1 MALFLLILVSA
12 SGRELHSHLSSNID
26 SVCVDNGAHL
36 DNQAKSNSLVS
47 TKAPEVTSW
56 RGEGIIFRLW
66 KKGVIL
72 TVFELFFPC
81 FWQCSVRREKF
92 EFTAVFEII
101 RFLGP

>member
-26 SVCVDNGAHL
+26 CVDNGAHL

-72 TVFELFFPC
+72 TVFELFFPR